1 MQKAEIKI
9 IFYLLQDSANVRQNF
24 RQIAAETS
32 TSIGSVHST
41 FVDLSERGYIIDDG
55 MTRLLR
61 KRQSLIDR
69 WVMAYNENFKSKLL
83 IGRFKFLTAK
93 AKDQWQDIAL
103 PDTLCWSGEPAAAL
117 QDGYILPQHWDI
129 YTSDTADALIA
140 TARMIPDPKGEI
152 YVYQKFWKKDGIS
165 PLVIYADLLAT
176 GDDRCREAAERLKSL
191 I

>member
-24 RQIAAETS
+24 RQIAAETG
-32 TSIGSVHST
+32 TSIGSVHSA

-117 QDGYILPQHWDI
+117 QDGYILPQRWDI
-129 YTSDTADALIA
+129 YTSETADALIA
-140 TARMIPDPKGEI
+140 TARMIPDPQGEI
-152 YVYQKFWKKDGIS
+152 FVYQKFWKKNGIP
-165 PLVIYADLLAT
+165 PLIVYADLLAT